1 MKNKLA
7 IVVPA
12 YNEEK
17 VLKQTIKI
25 LTQLIHD
32 LQPKQIDSDSFIL
45 FVDDGSTDQTWNF
58 IKTASLQNPMIRG
71 LKLARNFGHQ
81 YALWAGLMEVRS
93 QVDLSISIDA
103 DLQDDP
109 TVIPQMINDYQE
121 KGWQIVYGVRNNR
134 DNDRWLKRTTANL
147 FYKVMNLIGTH
158 IVPNH
163 ADFRLMSR
171 KALDLLALY
180 PERQLFL
187 RGLIPQLGLKTGK
200 VTYKRQ
206 TRKAG
211 QSKYTVSKMLNL
223 AWNGITLFSNALL
236 RVPTLLGILT
246 FLLGCVLGGSQMLNI
261 QHVSWNLIL
270 FLIVSSTILI
280 SLGIIAEYLGKI
292 FNEIK
297 GRPRYLIEERT
308 IRHD

>member
-17 VLKQTIKI
+17 VLKQTIKV
-25 LTQLIHD
+25 LTQLIRD
-32 LQPKQIDSDSFIL
+32 LQPKQIASDSFIL

-147 FYKVMNLIGTH
+147 FYKVMNLIGTQ
-158 IVPNH
+158 IIPNH

-211 QSKYTVSKMLNL
+211 QSKYTVPKMLNL

-246 FLLGCVLGGSQMLNI
+246 FLLGCVLGGIQMLNMH
-261 QHVSWNLIL
+261 HVSWNLIL